1 MKDLKTFIDN
11 NFDEF
16 INLSDSE
23 VIHLSLPTTELSDE
37 SIDYLKNIERF
48 DYKNI
53 CIYYVERNNEIWVE
67 NFGMY

>member
-16 INLSDSE
+16 INLSDNE
-23 VIHLSLPTTELSDE
+23 VIHLSLSTTELSDE

-53 CIYYVERNNEIWVE
+53 CIYYVKRNNEIWVE